1 MAMGR
6 PGQGLSQ
13 LLVGAWGSFTFCQ
26 AMLCSAA
33 RNALSQGGA
42 YTVDASIQDASI
54 LGSGLQCTKT
64 PSSSKPLAK
73 VGPLRC
79 ELFSARP
86 TNGAAE
92 RLGGRRQSAVEG
104 HDEPAIGGI
113 AAGGVE
119 CLQARV
125 ERAKAHRFRA
135 RGGTERFRLLQQL
148 RPEALRAML
157 LWWMEGF
164 DGFD

>member
-1 MAMGR
+1 M
-6 PGQGLSQ
+6 
-13 LLVGAWGSFTFCQ
+13 
-26 AMLCSAA
+26 
-33 RNALSQGGA
+33 
-42 YTVDASIQDASI
+42 
-54 LGSGLQCTKT
+54 
-64 PSSSKPLAK
+64 
-73 VGPLRC
+73 RC

-148 RPEALRAML
+148 RPEALRALL

-164 DGFD
+164 DGFE